1 MFREIDTVLCQ
12 FLETGTSDRCLIRIV
27 QLPRFS
33 GFSIYPLSVPLKLID
48 FICGFYTQVTCA
60 FLASETMEKYQ
71 NETLFKI
78 EKLFFSFTLLII

>member
-1 MFREIDTVLCQ
+1 MSYTYRSTPKILRFQYIPPLSPFTVL
-12 FLETGTSDRCLIRIV
+12 
-27 QLPRFS
+27 
-33 GFSIYPLSVPLKLID
+33 LKLID